1 MPFYVRMVS
10 SPHRVDPPPQVRV
23 TARAGRAAPVPIR
36 PPSTSREATLAIVA
50 VGLAV
55 LTWGWS
61 SVASKTVSATGLV
74 VSFYRLWLAVPFLWL
89 VPLVS
94 PAVRGRLDGRW
105 LRASLVGGLLF
116 GVHQLLYF
124 TSLMETTVATVSIVG
139 ALQPALVLLVAGR
152 WFGEPVTRASLL
164 WSGVAL
170 AGTLLVVVGAHGAP
184 GWSVRGDVL
193 AVSNLFAFTGYF
205 LASKR
210 FREGVPP
217 LDYVVGM
224 TTVSALF
231 ILGVCLATGQALS
244 SPAGDD
250 WLVLWGLAIVSGTGG
265 HLLTNWAHAHAS
277 ALVISIM
284 FLGTPV
290 LGSVG
295 AALVLDEPLGPAQ
308 VVGGA
313 IVLGAI
319 AKIVLSTRNA
329 RVAEELAESAAR
341 TDAP

>member
-1 MPFYVRMVS
+1 M
-10 SPHRVDPPPQVRV
+10 
-23 TARAGRAAPVPIR
+23 R
-36 PPSTSREATLAIVA
+36 PASTPRETTLAIVA
-50 VGLAV
+50 VGIAV

-61 SVASKTVSATGLV
+61 SVASKTVATTGLV
-74 VSFYRLWLAVPFLWL
+74 VSFYRLWLALPLLWL
-89 VPLVS
+89 VPIVA
-94 PAVRGRLDGRW
+94 PAMRARLDGRW

-116 GVHQLLYF
+116 GVHQLFFF

-152 WFGEPVTRASLL
+152 WFGEPVTRASLI
-164 WSGVAL
+164 WSTVAL
-170 AGTLLVVVGAHGAP
+170 AGTMLVVVGAHGAP
-184 GWSVRGDVL
+184 GWSLRGDVL
-193 AVSNLFAFTGYF
+193 AVLNLFAFTAYF

-210 FREGVPP
+210 FRAGVPAM
-217 LDYVVGM
+217 DYVVGM

-231 ILGVCLATGQALS
+231 ILAVCLATGQALA
-244 SPAGDD
+244 SPEGDD
-250 WLVLWGLAIVSGTGG
+250 WIVLWGLAIVSGTGG

-295 AALVLDEPLGPAQ
+295 AAVFLGEPLGPAQ
-308 VVGGA
+308 VAGGA
-313 IVLGAI
+313 VVLGAI
-319 AKIVLSTRNA
+319 TRIVFSTRSE
-329 RVAEELAESAAR
+329 RLAEELAESAAQ